1 MTTREPI
8 WVEKQAIIALH
19 DRSLALHG
27 GPSGIRDE
35 GLLESALQRPMN
47 RFFYE
52 DETSIAV
59 LAATYAVGVASNH
72 PFVDGNKRAAYQALI
87 LFLSLNGTPLEA
99 QPVDAIN
106 TMLGVAAGKIDIDA
120 LAAWVRAN
128 SVATILS

>member
-1 MTTREPI
+1 MTAREPI
-8 WVEKQAIIALH
+8 WVEKQAIVTLH

-27 GPSGIRDE
+27 GPNGIRDE
-35 GLLESALQRPMN
+35 GLLESALQRPIN

-52 DETSIAV
+52 DEASIAL

-87 LFLSLNGTPLEA
+87 LFLSMNGAPLEA
-99 QPVDAIN
+99 DPVDAIN
-106 TMLGVAAGKIDIDA
+106 IMLGVAAGQIDIEA

-128 SVATILS
+128 SAAT

>member
-27 GPSGIRDE
+27 GPGGIRDQ

-52 DETSIAV
+52 GEVSIAV
-59 LAATYAVGVASNH
+59 LAATYASGIASNH
-72 PFVDGNKRAAYQALI
+72 PLIDGNKRAAYQALI
-87 LFLSLNGTPLEA
+87 LFLALNGAPLA
-99 QPVDAIN
+99 ADPVDAIN
-106 TMLGVAAGKIDIDA
+106 TMLGVAAGRIDIDA

-128 SVATILS
+128 SVAR

>member
-1 MTTREPI
+1 MTTHEPI
-8 WVEKQAIIALH
+8 WVEKLAIIALH

-35 GLLESALQRPMN
+35 GLLESALQRPAN

-52 DETSIAV
+52 GETSIAV

-87 LFLSLNGTPLEA
+87 LFLALNGTPLKA
-99 QPVDAIN
+99 QPVEAIN
-106 TMLGVAAGKIDIDA
+106 TMLGVAAGQIDIDT
-120 LAAWVRAN
+120 LVAWVRVN
-128 SVATILS
+128 SAAT

>member
-1 MTTREPI
+1 MTAHEPI
-8 WVEKQAIIALH
+8 WVEKQSIIALH

-35 GLLESALQRPMN
+35 GLLASALQRPAN
-47 RFFYE
+47 RFFHE
-52 DETSIAV
+52 GETSIAV

-87 LFLSLNGTPLEA
+87 LFLSLNGAPLEA

-106 TMLGVAAGKIDIDA
+106 TMLGVAAGQIDIDT
-120 LAAWVRAN
+120 LTEWIRAN
-128 SVATILS
+128 SAAT

>member
-8 WVEKQAIIALH
+8 RVEKQAIIALH

-128 SVATILS
+128 SVAT

>member
-1 MTTREPI
+1 MTTHEPI

-35 GLLESALQRPMN
+35 GLLESALQRPAN

-52 DETSIAV
+52 GETSVAV

-72 PFVDGNKRAAYQALI
+72 PFVDGHKRAAYQALI
-87 LFLSLNGTPLEA
+87 LFLALNEAPLKA

-106 TMLGVAAGKIDIDA
+106 TMLGVAAGQIDIDT
-120 LAAWVRAN
+120 LAAWVRVNSAAN
-128 SVATILS
+128 

>member
-1 MTTREPI
+1 MTTHEPI

-27 GPSGIRDE
+27 GPGGIRDE
-35 GLLESALQRPMN
+35 GLLESALQRPAN

-52 DETSIAV
+52 GETSVAV

-72 PFVDGNKRAAYQALI
+72 PFVDGNKRAAYQARI
-87 LFLSLNGTPLEA
+87 LFLALHGTPLTA

-106 TMLGVAAGKIDIDA
+106 TMLGVAAGQIDIDT
-120 LAAWVRAN
+120 LAAWVRVNSAAN
-128 SVATILS
+128 